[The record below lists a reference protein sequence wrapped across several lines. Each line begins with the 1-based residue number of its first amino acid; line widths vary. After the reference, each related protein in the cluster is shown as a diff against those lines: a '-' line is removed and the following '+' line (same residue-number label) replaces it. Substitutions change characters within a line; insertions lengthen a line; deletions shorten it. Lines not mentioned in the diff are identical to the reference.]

1 MPQVPCCQSWMWKW
15 NAGIYYLKTLNIANT
30 SYVHNYGSFT
40 ELPTP
45 CRRSLRFLRPKIRT
59 LEKMSTRFPLQ
70 SPLFLLGLFLL
81 LLVDGRSICC
91 SRACLFWRIKPL
103 AIAAAMSQKQGCWT
117 PYTQSTDNN
126 NKPPDRSQ
134 LLSHFCDCL
143 CALPSEMHG
152 WWSNKSTHHEW
163 RNKTLN

>member
-1 MPQVPCCQSWMWKW
+1 MSE
-15 NAGIYYLKTLNIANT
+15 LNVKMKCGRIL
-30 SYVHNYGSFT
+30 SQDIKHSIDFLCT

-126 NKPPDRSQ
+126 NKPPDLSQ
-134 LLSHFCDCL
+134 LLSHFCDCF

-152 WWSNKSTHHEW
+152 WWSKISTHHEG

>member
-1 MPQVPCCQSWMWKW
+1 MSPLLSE
-15 NAGIYYLKTLNIANT
+15 LNVKMKCGRIL
-30 SYVHNYGSFT
+30 SQDIKHSIDFLYT

-81 LLVDGRSICC
+81 LLVAGRSICC

-126 NKPPDRSQ
+126 NKPPDLSQ
-134 LLSHFCDCL
+134 LLSHFCDCF

-152 WWSNKSTHHEW
+152 WWSKISTHHDG